1 MYNSQQRVEN
11 QGFNGNTQR
20 NRCLFWH
27 YEGNQAM
34 KIRNDKGN
42 RSDLNWQLFL
52 LFGLLFCWMSHLL
65 WWRPGCRT
73 HWHQILSSVLKA
85 STFRLQMMLPS
96 FNMFPCPLV
105 NLSPH
110 LSDFFLPCI
119 HLFIHALNL
128 EMNSLKELTSKMW
141 KWLHTEKKYV
151 VKLQHLGWSYEKVAT
166 DGVNIGR

>member
-1 MYNSQQRVEN
+1 MGIVFPSTWMYDSQPRVEN

-27 YEGNQAM
+27 CEGNQAM

-42 RSDLNWQLFL
+42 RSDLNWPLFL
-52 LFGLLFCWMSHLL
+52 LFGFLFCWMSHLL

-85 STFRLQMMLPS
+85 SSFRLQMMLPS

-110 LSDFFLPCI
+110 LSGFFPHVFIYSFMHSILRWTPLRSSHPRCENGCI
-119 HLFIHALNL
+119 QRKN
-128 EMNSLKELTSKMW
+128 T
-141 KWLHTEKKYV
+141 
-151 VKLQHLGWSYEKVAT
+151 WSNYNT
-166 DGVNIGR
+166 